1 MCSRSTSV
9 QSFTY
14 TSCGSLNVLVKY
26 ELIRVLEKFKTMCMS
41 YVYAVYMKTPEVD
54 IKIDYGQCT
63 RPKSLL

>member
-1 MCSRSTSV
+1 MCSGSTSV
-9 QSFTY
+9 QSFTR

-54 IKIDYGQCT
+54 IKID
-63 RPKSLL
+63 